1 MLLKTP
7 RKLPAQARSRLLVE
21 SLLDAA
27 ARILAGDGY
36 AAVNTNRV
44 ATEAGVSIGSLYQY
58 FGGKEELVAAVVER
72 HGRRIHHAI
81 TRAAGDAAP
90 TSLLEAIE
98 RAVEAV
104 LAAHRIDPALH
115 GVLEREMPH
124 VDVPDGHAETVRAIR
139 DLLGRLPPAIAAEI
153 RVAGLDRAARV
164 TGEIVHALAHA
175 ALIPPVAE
183 ALAEE
188 DVAPDA
194 VRAVMAYLTG
204 APSRETG
211 RPHVHH

>member
-1 MLLKTP
+1 M
-7 RKLPAQARSRLLVE
+7 LVE
-21 SLLDAA
+21 ALLDAA
-27 ARILAGDGY
+27 ARILARDGH
-36 AAVNTNRV
+36 AALNTNR
-44 ATEAGVSIGSLYQY
+44 AAAEAGVSIGSLYQY
-58 FGGKEELVAAVVER
+58 FGGKDELAAAVVER
-72 HGRRIHHAI
+72 HGQRIHRAI
-81 TRAAGDAAP
+81 TLAAGETAP
-90 TSLLEAIE
+90 ASLLA
-98 RAVEAV
+98 AVERVVAAV

-153 RVAGLDRAARV
+153 RAGDLDRAARV

-175 ALIPPVAE
+175 ALIPPVAT
-183 ALAEE
+183 ALADE

-204 APSRETG
+204 PAPAAPRAGGSASA
-211 RPHVHH
+211 